1 MDQLDRMFNRLVQN
15 IRTSFPH
22 LLDRPF
28 EVAQLYQ
35 QILPYRLNR
44 QELQL
49 ESIDEYELTLMQL
62 LSGERGYLGG
72 DSDMQS
78 ALRTELRSPNPDLGA
93 YRAWATATVA
103 LEPAAVRALEIKV
116 AVPSPALAVTTAPT
130 SPTAPLAWTA
140 RATDPVAV
148 GRPSVALSN
157 GVAAKSLLE
166 RESLVGRGLP
176 CRHCSA
182 ALPEG
187 REVTFC
193 PYCGQNLR
201 TKYCPACSTELELD
215 WRFCIV
221 CGRQAT

>member
-1 MDQLDRMFNRLVQN
+1 MDQLDRMFQRLVHN
-15 IRTSFPH
+15 VRTSFPH

-44 QELQL
+44 RELGF
-49 ESIDEYELTLMQL
+49 ETNDEYELVLMQL
-62 LSGERGYLGG
+62 LAGERGYLSG
-72 DSDMQS
+72 DPDMQN
-78 ALRTELRSPNPDLGA
+78 ALRTELASPNPELGA
-93 YRAWATATVA
+93 YRAWATSSVA
-103 LEPAAVRALEIKV
+103 LDPGAVRSLDVKV
-116 AVPSPALAVTTAPT
+116 AGPALAAAAAAT
-130 SPTAPLAWTA
+130 SPTTPLAWVA
-140 RATDPVAV
+140 RATEPVPVA
-148 GRPSVALSN
+148 GAGATQIN
-157 GVAAKSLLE
+157 GAPVQSLLE
-166 RESLVGRGLP
+166 REPPLFRAALP

-187 REVTFC
+187 REVVFC

-221 CGRQAT
+221 CGRGVT